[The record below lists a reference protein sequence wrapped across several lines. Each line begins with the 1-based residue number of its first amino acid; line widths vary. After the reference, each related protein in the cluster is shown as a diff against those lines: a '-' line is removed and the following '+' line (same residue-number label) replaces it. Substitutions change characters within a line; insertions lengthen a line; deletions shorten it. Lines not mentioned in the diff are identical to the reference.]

1 MVYIIIHSF
10 DKRKLFNTRTLLQNY
25 YYPIIDEQ
33 SSRSM
38 LIRNK
43 VLIDFCD
50 SNFQAMKNQRC
61 DVVLSLDVKTREE
74 LIDYLMSGKNSDEE
88 IRRVLDSSFDGTII
102 NRHLTYGSFFE
113 EKILKNIQHLIL
125 FINDVTKFN

>member
-10 DKRKLFNTRTLLQNY
+10 DKRRLFNTRTLLQNY
-25 YYPIIDEQ
+25 YYPIINEQ

-38 LIRNK
+38 LIKNK

-50 SNFQAMKNQRC
+50 SNYEAMKNQRC

-74 LIDYLMSGKNSDEE
+74 LIDYLMSGKDTDEE

-113 EKILKNIQHLIL
+113 EKILKNIQHLIM
-125 FINDVTKFN
+125 FINDVAKFN

>member
-10 DKRKLFNTRTLLQNY
+10 DKRKLFNARTLLQNY
-25 YYPIIDEQ
+25 YYSIINEQ

-38 LIRNK
+38 LIKNK

-50 SNFQAMKNQRC
+50 SNYEAMKNQRC
-61 DVVLSLDVKTREE
+61 DVVLSLDAKTREE
-74 LIDYLMSGKNSDEE
+74 LIDYLMSGKDTDKE
-88 IRRVLDSSFDGTII
+88 IRRVLDNSFDGIMI

-113 EKILKNIQHLIL
+113 EKILKNIKYLIL
-125 FINDVTKFN
+125 FINEIVKFN

>member
-1 MVYIIIHSF
+1 MVYIVIHSF
-10 DKRKLFNTRTLLQNY
+10 DKRKLFNARTLLQNY

-38 LIRNK
+38 LIKDK

-50 SNFQAMKNQRC
+50 SNYEAMRNQRC
-61 DVVLSLDVKTREE
+61 DVVLSLDAKTREE
-74 LIDYLMSGKNSDEE
+74 LIDYLMSGKDTDEE
-88 IRRVLDSSFDGTII
+88 IRRVLDNSFDGNII

-113 EKILKNIQHLIL
+113 EKILKDIQCLIM